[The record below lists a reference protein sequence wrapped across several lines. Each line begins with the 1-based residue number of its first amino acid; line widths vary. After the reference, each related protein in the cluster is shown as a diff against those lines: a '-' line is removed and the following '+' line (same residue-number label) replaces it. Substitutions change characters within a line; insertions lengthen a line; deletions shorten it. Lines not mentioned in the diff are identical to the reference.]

1 MFGIG
6 MTEMMLIAAL
16 ALIVIGPK
24 KLPDLARSLGRGFA
38 EFKRATNELKNT
50 FEMEM
55 NAEEKR
61 QQKTTLSP
69 EEQSEYVASA
79 EPDRLGVINQEPA
92 DPAAKTADQDREQP
106 APVVVTEPDGEHKSH
121 V

>member
-6 MTEMMLIAAL
+6 MSEMLLIAAL

-24 KLPDLARSLGRGFA
+24 KLPGLARSLGRGFA
-38 EFKRATNELKNT
+38 EFKRAANELKST

-55 NAEEKR
+55 KADQERESKPAVQSPHEPATADRFGDLPEAPETVSEPPGTSAEDGRE
-61 QQKTTLSP
+61 QVTP
-69 EEQSEYVASA
+69 DAGEEQ
-79 EPDRLGVINQEPA
+79 
-92 DPAAKTADQDREQP
+92 K
-106 APVVVTEPDGEHKSH
+106 EH

>member
-6 MTEMMLIAAL
+6 MSEMVLIAAL

-24 KLPDLARSLGRGFA
+24 KLPGLARSLGRGFA
-38 EFKRATNELKNT
+38 EFKRATNELKST

-55 NAEEKR
+55 KADQERANKSQEKAPQEDIVMDRFGDLPEAPQAPVEQPDTAVAEQSDTLSDAGEE
-61 QQKTTLSP
+61 QKT
-69 EEQSEYVASA
+69 
-79 EPDRLGVINQEPA
+79 
-92 DPAAKTADQDREQP
+92 
-106 APVVVTEPDGEHKSH
+106 H